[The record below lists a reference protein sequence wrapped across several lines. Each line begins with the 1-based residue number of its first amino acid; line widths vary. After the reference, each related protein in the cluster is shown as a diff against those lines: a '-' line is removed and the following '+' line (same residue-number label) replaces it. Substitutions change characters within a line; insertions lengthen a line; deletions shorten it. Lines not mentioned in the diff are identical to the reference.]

1 MTFVQDKKL
10 ESSYSLCWQICRKKV
25 EKKNLYSY
33 SKVIHNLLHYE
44 EDRRLLTTF
53 AFYKTRYN
61 DFPSVL
67 NHLRADLLWKT
78 FKIFLIYGT
87 TC

>member
-1 MTFVQDKKL
+1 MTLAQDKKL

-61 DFPSVL
+61 AFPSVL
-67 NHLRADLLWKT
+67 NCIKSPESWFVMKD
-78 FKIFLIYGT
+78 F
-87 TC
+87 